1 MKIVDEDKKQK
12 EKDVAYIKNSLE
24 VFFCMESF
32 LVSFQE
38 ETNSEGTDLV
48 MGLFT
53 FLWVSVCLNPLP

>member
-53 FLWVSVCLNPLP
+53 FL